1 MDYLRR
7 SAVFTSCLYLVSA
20 IVLAVYNTK
29 YYTEHEFD
37 IVDLIGI
44 EHYCNQTATLCSI
57 FAILSII
64 STPVFLI
71 TIQVDKRCW
80 LIASIVISGVTFTT
94 GSFAIFYFG
103 KCYIYWLEKMRYW
116 AKILGVS
123 QVQWGRIGTTHWPA
137 LHRELFDELSP
148 MGNSTWDKLQK
159 KYQWLWWPYV
169 LNF

>member
-1 MDYLRR
+1 MG
-7 SAVFTSCLYLVSA
+7 CLYLVSA

-71 TIQVDKRCW
+71 WLSYVFFFIIQIKKDSADIKKIDNDSSRQTMLADCIHSYFRSYFYDRLFCNFLLRQVLYL
-80 LIASIVISGVTFTT
+80 LIG
-94 GSFAIFYFG
+94 
-103 KCYIYWLEKMRYW
+103 EDE
-116 AKILGVS
+116 ILS
-123 QVQWGRIGTTHWPA
+123 
-137 LHRELFDELSP
+137 
-148 MGNSTWDKLQK
+148 
-159 KYQWLWWPYV
+159 
-169 LNF
+169 